1 MSNIFQSSTKL
12 TLNDLDINKAL
23 RSMYQHIMIKR
34 S

>member
-23 RSMYQHIMIKR
+23 RSTYQHMIKR